1 MRHHLSFALLLAAT
15 PMIAQPTPPVPPV
28 RPVPAPRPAPLV
40 RPLLR
45 YGPDYE
51 DRVREMADRAAEM
64 QERAQERAQEAQQRA
79 QERAQENQQRALERA
94 QEARDRALETQQRAF
109 ERTQQARERAF
120 DYPYSFRSIAP
131 IPPLPPLPPL
141 PPVPPVPPVPPLAP
155 MGPMGLVGPSGLFY
169 SYGHTLPERPPAPW
183 AQNDPADSL
192 YKAAQ
197 QALSRGDYR
206 KAAAAFKEIPQR
218 FQYSAYAEGAMYWQA
233 HSLYRIG
240 STPDLQEALG
250 VLETLKQK
258 YPGSRNGSRRGG
270 GDVNELATR
279 IAGVLSTRGLGNND
293 AVKRVLTEAGGNTCD
308 TEEQGVRAQALSAL
322 METDPDAAAQLA
334 QKMLAKKDECS
345 VSLRRNAVMI
355 AARRHDAQTLA
366 TLTSVAKNDPSSDVR
381 QSAVRYLAGMPGD
394 EALSALEELLKSSDD
409 PNVQREAVR
418 SLARHSSP
426 RARLAARAIIERNDA
441 SESLRISALGAF
453 DRDRSTTDDS
463 NWLRSIYPKVDNP
476 RVKSEIVQAI
486 ARIGGDGLDQWFLT
500 LAKNEN
506 ASIEE
511 RNSAVRRAAQTMDIP
526 SLGRFYDAVAI
537 RQLRS
542 TVIDALGNRREPDA
556 TDKLAE
562 IVKSGTDPELRS
574 QAIRALSRKDNDPRA
589 RKALLDLVDRPEKP

>member
-1 MRHHLSFALLLAAT
+1 MRHHLSFALLLATT
-15 PMIAQPTPPVPPV
+15 PLIAQPTPPVPPA
-28 RPVPAPRPAPLV
+28 RPLPAPRPAPIV
-40 RPLLR
+40 RPTFRL
-45 YGPDYE
+45 GPDYE
-51 DRVREMADRAAEM
+51 DRIRESA
-64 QERAQERAQEAQQRA
+64 ERAQEAQQRA
-79 QERAQENQQRALERA
+79 QERVQEAQERAQERA
-94 QEARDRALETQQRAF
+94 QEARERAQETQQRAF
-109 ERTQQARERAF
+109 ERAQEARERTLN
-120 DYPYSFRSIAP
+120 YSYSYSYSVRPIAP
-131 IPPLPPLPPL
+131 MAPLPPM
-141 PPVPPVPPVPPLAP
+141 AP
-155 MGPMGLVGPSGLFY
+155 IGPMGLIGPS
-169 SYGHTLPERPPAPW
+169 HTLPERPPAAW

-206 KAAAAFKEIPQR
+206 KAAAIFKEIPQK
-218 FQYSAYAEGAMYWQA
+218 FQYSAYAESAMYWQA

-258 YPGSRNGSRRGG
+258 YPSTRTGARRGG
-270 GDVNELATR
+270 GDVNELAAR
-279 IAGVLSTRGLGNND
+279 IAGVLSTRGLSGND

-308 TEEQGVRAQALSAL
+308 SEEQSVRAQALSAL

-334 QKMLAKKDECS
+334 QKMLSKKDECS
-345 VSLRRNAVMI
+345 VALRRNAVMI
-355 AARRHDAQTLA
+355 AARKHDAQTLA

-381 QSAVRYLAGMPGD
+381 QTAVRYLAGMPGD
-394 EALSALEELLKSSDD
+394 EALSALEDLLKSSDD
-409 PNVQREAVR
+409 VNVQREAVR

-453 DRDRSTTDDS
+453 DRERSTTEDAT
-463 NWLRSIYPKVDNP
+463 WLRTIYTKVDNP
-476 RVKSEIVQAI
+476 RVKSEIVQAV
-486 ARIGGDGLDQWFLT
+486 ARIGGDGMDSWFLT

-511 RNSAVRRAAQTMDIP
+511 RNSAVRKAAQTMDIP
-526 SLGRFYDAVAI
+526 NLAKFYDAVAI

-542 TVIDALGNRREPDA
+542 TVIDALGNRREPES

-562 IVKSGTDPELRS
+562 IVKNGTDPELRS
-574 QAIRALSRKDNDPRA
+574 QAIRALSRKDDPRA
-589 RKALLDLVDRPEKP
+589 RKAILDLVDRPDKP